1 MCTEQPEHLC
11 SAVLADTRC
20 GLGSTST
27 DRLVQL
33 VLDAGPAAG
42 LYGAKITGGGSG
54 GSVCVLS
61 SAGGEAAVKAVA
73 AKYEAETG
81 HRPHIFRSSS
91 IGGEAFGCL
100 VLENT
105 TQ

>member
-1 MCTEQPEHLC
+1 MVVFSGET
-11 SAVLADTRC
+11 DTRC

-27 DRLVQL
+27 DMLVQL
-33 VLDAGPAAG
+33 VLEAGPGAG

-54 GSVCVLS
+54 GTVCVLS
-61 SAGGEAAVKAVA
+61 SDGGEDAIKAVA
-73 AKYEAETG
+73 AKYEALTG

-100 VLENT
+100 VLKQQCT
-105 TQ
+105 